1 MVATATQLTK
11 HEKLHDRAMV
21 SFTQLQKFRER
32 GAPLVRTDSRLSR
45 MLHALI
51 HMDQVDGPMTSE
63 AIATMLCTNPVV
75 VRRLLGGLRDCG
87 YVQSEKGHGG
97 GWVLSVALDD
107 ITLLDVYRAVGE
119 PPLFSDLV
127 TDDEAECLVEQA
139 VNAHLSAT
147 LKEAETTLLARFGEV
162 TLGMLSRDFEAKHA
176 KRRKPR

>member
-1 MVATATQLTK
+1 MK
-11 HEKLHDRAMV
+11 HEKLHDRTMV
-21 SFTQLQKFRER
+21 SFMQLQKFRER
-32 GAPLVRTDSRLSR
+32 GALAVRTDSRLSR

-51 HMDQVDGPMTSE
+51 HMDQADGPLTSE
-63 AIATMLCTNPVV
+63 TIATMLATNPVV

-127 TDDEAECLVEQA
+127 PEDEPECLVEQA

-147 LKEAETTLLARFGEV
+147 LKDAEASLLARFGEV
-162 TLGMLSRDFEAKHA
+162 TLGMLSRDFEAKA
-176 KRRKPR
+176 ALRGYTR

>member
-1 MVATATQLTK
+1 M
-11 HEKLHDRAMV
+11 
-21 SFTQLQKFRER
+21 
-32 GAPLVRTDSRLSR
+32 RTDSRLSR

-51 HMDQVDGPMTSE
+51 HLDQADGPMTSD

-75 VRRLLGGLRDCG
+75 VRRLLRDCG

-127 TDDEAECLVEQA
+127 TDDEAECLEQA

-162 TLGMLSRDFEAKHA
+162 TLGMLSRDFDAKHA